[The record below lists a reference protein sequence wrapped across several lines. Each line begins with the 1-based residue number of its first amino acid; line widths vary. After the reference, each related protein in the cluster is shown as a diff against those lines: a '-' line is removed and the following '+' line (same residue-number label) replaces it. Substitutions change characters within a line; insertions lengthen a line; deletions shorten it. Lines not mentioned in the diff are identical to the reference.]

1 MTDRSEAISASV
13 PAVIRPAVSS
23 SLPLERYGA
32 WIVDHRRWVIGVV
45 LALTVLFATFAA
57 KQQVIINPASVVP
70 RDHPYVVATNA
81 IERIFGSKYLVVIG
95 ITPTHGDA
103 LQPHVLETVQRLTDQ
118 LYAAPSVSSQTLLS
132 LGSRQA
138 KGIRATA
145 DGFDARPLLQ
155 TIPATAGE
163 RQALRDAITANPVY
177 RQTVVSQD
185 WRTATIMLELKQN
198 PDGFGAMLADVRRI
212 VAQEIDGGPRESTL
226 DIALSGNPVFLHQAE
241 IFAERIT
248 WLFPLAVLV
257 IGLLHFEAFRTW
269 QGLILPLVTA
279 LLSVVWGVGVMGLMD
294 VPLDIFNS
302 PTPILILAVAAGHA
316 VQLLKRY
323 YERYIDLVTIG
334 NMAPDAANRLAT
346 IQSLAAVGPVLIIAG
361 GVAMLGF
368 FSLVVFEVPTVRA
381 FGIFT
386 GIGIMTAVI
395 LEFTFTPAVRASL
408 RPPSLAQIDTETRV
422 RFWDRLSAAIARGV
436 LDRRRRRIA
445 LAMLAGVVL
454 VAATGWPRVQIDNS
468 SKSFFG
474 TSLPLQRDDTL
485 LNAQT
490 GGTNALYVMVDTG
503 SPDGVKDPE
512 VLAAIGALQRE
523 AESFAFVG
531 KTLSIGDFLQRM
543 HAAVAGHPA
552 AGAPLPADRDLM
564 AQYLLLYSMSGDPE
578 DFGAHVDYDYQRA
591 KISLMLRTN
600 SNADVARLV
609 AHLQQFAARR
619 FPARIGIS
627 FGGEVA
633 QTLAVTEV
641 MVRSKLLNIVQ
652 ILLVILAVSTLAF
665 RSLQAGLLVLSPL
678 LVVLALL
685 FGAMGHFRVPL
696 NIPNSLISAMAV
708 GIGADYAIYL
718 LYRIR
723 EYTAA
728 GLSLPAAVEAAIKT
742 AGKACLFVAT
752 AVAGGYAVLL
762 FSFDYKVH
770 MWLSSFIVLA
780 MLASVFSALLL
791 IPSVVLVT
799 RPRFI
804 TGKRSSDLAAV
815 LLIAV
820 ASIGFLLYS
829 QVAWAAAPDAAAL
842 VERNAATARF
852 PAATAQAR
860 FVLENKAGARRTR
873 QARLA
878 SKLQPNGQDTM
889 RRVVFDAP
897 ADIRGTSTLLVEHS
911 GRADDMW
918 VYLPALKRVRRLAA
932 SNKRDSFAGTDFSY
946 GDVMGYTVSDW
957 QHTLAGE
964 QPLDGVPHYVIESV
978 PASVAIRNE
987 TGYSKRTSWIR
998 KDNLVA
1004 SRIDT
1009 LDSAGRPFKRFTFF
1023 DIQPVGNA
1031 GGYWQPMRAIGRN
1044 LQTGH
1049 ATTIVFSQFE
1059 VTSTLPDSDFAPNRL
1074 QAD

>member
-1 MTDRSEAISASV
+1 MTNRSEAISARA
-13 PAVIRPAVSS
+13 PTANRGLTS
-23 SLPLERYGA
+23 SLPLERYGS

-45 LALTVLFATFAA
+45 LAMTVLFGAFAA

-70 RDHPYVVATNA
+70 GDHPYVVATNA

-95 ITPTHGDA
+95 VTPKHGDA
-103 LQPHVLETVQRLTDQ
+103 LQPHVLETVQRLTDR
-118 LYAAPSVSSQTLLS
+118 LYAAPSVSSRTLLS

-138 KGIRATA
+138 KGIHSTA
-145 DGFDARPLLQ
+145 DGFEARSLLA
-155 TIPATAGE
+155 TIPGTAGE
-163 RQALRDAITANPVY
+163 RRALQDAIIANPVY
-177 RQTVVSQD
+177 RQTVVSRD
-185 WRTATIMLELKQN
+185 WRTATIMLELKQS
-198 PDGFGAMLADVRRI
+198 PEGFGAMLADVRRI
-212 VAQEIDGGPRESTL
+212 VDQEMAGAQGGAEM
-226 DIALSGNPVFLHQAE
+226 DIALGGNPVFLHQAE
-241 IFAERIT
+241 IFADRIT

-279 LLSVVWGVGVMGLMD
+279 LLSVVWGVGVMGVMD

-323 YERYIDLVTIG
+323 YERYIELVRVEH
-334 NMAPDAANRLAT
+334 MEPVAANRLAT

-386 GIGIMTAVI
+386 GVGIMTAVI

-422 RFWDRLSAAIARGV
+422 RFWDRLSAAIAAVV

-445 LAMLAGVVL
+445 LAMLATLVL
-454 VAATGWPRVQIDNS
+454 LAIAGWPRVTIDNA

-474 TSLPLQRDDTL
+474 ASLPLQQDDAL

-512 VLAAIGALQRE
+512 VLAAIRAVQRE
-523 AESFAFVG
+523 AQAFQFVG
-531 KTLSIGDFLQRM
+531 KTLSIGDFLERM
-543 HAAVAGHPA
+543 HAAVTGIATTVE
-552 AGAPLPADRDLM
+552 PLPDDRDLM

-578 DFGAHVDYDYQRA
+578 DFSAHVDYDYQRA

-600 SNADVARLV
+600 SNADVAGLV
-609 AHLQQFAARR
+609 GHLQGFAAQR
-619 FPARIGIS
+619 FPDHVKIS

-652 ILLVILAVSTLAF
+652 ILLVIFAVSALAF
-665 RSLQAGLLVLSPL
+665 RSLQAALLVLSPL

-685 FGAMGHFRVPL
+685 FGAMGYFGVPL

-708 GIGADYAIYL
+708 GIGADYSIYL

-723 EYTAA
+723 EYSAA
-728 GLSLPAAVEAAIKT
+728 GLSLPDAVEAAIKT

-762 FSFDYKVH
+762 LSFDYKVH

-791 IPSVVLVT
+791 IPSVVLAT

-804 TGKRSSDLAAV
+804 TGKRSSDLAAI
-815 LLIAV
+815 LLIALAAV
-820 ASIGFLLYS
+820 GFLLYS
-829 QVAWAAAPDAAAL
+829 QVAWAGPPDAATL

-852 PAATAQAR
+852 PAATARAQ
-860 FVLENKAGARRTR
+860 FILENKGGSRRTR
-873 QARLA
+873 QAHLA
-878 SKLQPNGQDTM
+878 SKLQPNGEDTM
-889 RRVVFDAP
+889 RRVVFEAP
-897 ADIRGTSTLLVEHS
+897 ADIRGTSTLLIEHS
-911 GRADDMW
+911 GGADDMW

-957 QHTLAGE
+957 QHTLTDE
-964 QPLDGVPHYVIESV
+964 QQLDGVPHYVIESV
-978 PASVAIRNE
+978 PASADIGSE

-1004 SRIDT
+1004 SRIET
-1009 LDSAGRPFKRFTFF
+1009 LDTAGRPFKRFTFF
-1023 DIQPVGNA
+1023 DIQAVGA
-1031 GGYWQPMRAIGRN
+1031 TGRHWQPMRAVGLN

-1049 ATTIVFSQFE
+1049 ATTIVFSEFE
-1059 VTSTLPDSDFAPNRL
+1059 VTSTLPDSLFAPNRL